1 MVHYGKTQSDEL
13 QIIVS
18 DDDIEALRQTI
29 LSASLEERRVFFG
42 LKKYIEDNF
51 TENELYG
58 RTT

>member
-13 QIIVS
+13 QIIIS
-18 DDDIEALRQTI
+18 DTDIEALRQTI

-51 TENELYG
+51 SNS
-58 RTT
+58 